1 MNKLRYR
8 STYIFF
14 KVRFGS
20 VHSQLQHPIRIGSAN
35 LATFKYLGLEMVS
48 GAGPADLGLL
58 LLLLVVL
65 LLLLLLLLLFMG
77 QPDRLLRRLLG
88 DQ

>member
-1 MNKLRYR
+1 M
-8 STYIFF
+8 SHQ
-14 KVRFGS
+14 V
-20 VHSQLQHPIRIGSAN
+20 
-35 LATFKYLGLEMVS
+35 LGLEMVS

-88 DQ
+88 DLGKVGGMDDVGMTVT

>member
-1 MNKLRYR
+1 
-8 STYIFF
+8 
-14 KVRFGS
+14 
-20 VHSQLQHPIRIGSAN
+20 
-35 LATFKYLGLEMVS
+35 MVS
-48 GAGPADLGLL
+48 GAGPADLWLL

-65 LLLLLLLLLFMG
+65 LLLLLLLLLFMS

>member
-1 MNKLRYR
+1 
-8 STYIFF
+8 
-14 KVRFGS
+14 
-20 VHSQLQHPIRIGSAN
+20 
-35 LATFKYLGLEMVS
+35 MVS

>member
-1 MNKLRYR
+1 
-8 STYIFF
+8 
-14 KVRFGS
+14 
-20 VHSQLQHPIRIGSAN
+20 
-35 LATFKYLGLEMVS
+35 MVS
-48 GAGPADLGLL
+48 RAGPANLWLL